1 MSKSI
6 EAMLQTIRDAGTKRK
21 PNTLKSGLGE
31 AVVAHVFNHEAEP
44 DDLCEFEV
52 RLVYGEFQDSQ
63 GYTQTLSQNKT
74 KLNSNKTK

>member
-1 MSKSI
+1 
-6 EAMLQTIRDAGTKRK
+6 MLQTIGDAGTKRK
-21 PNTLKSGLGE
+21 PNTLLKSGLGE

-44 DDLCEFEV
+44 GDLCEFEV